1 MKNKLFIELYFLIQ
15 AYLIFIITIT
25 TLFRDI
31 LFSKRYKILVELP
44 LLTTSMLDFLLF
56 SRNLRFITEIR
67 FEDTVAIKITWYYE
81 TYEEWWVQCV
91 AWHCNT
97 KSWGIQDRIYVCVRR
112 LRLLMLCF
120 AIKWKNDQYSIM
132 YYKSLSEDWQN
143 QGMVKYILVQK
154 YKRHKPNSS
163 VKSQA
168 NMVNYLKVYL
178 FCRYRCASPHLFS
191 YSIEW

>member
-67 FEDTVAIKITWYYE
+67 FEDTVAVKITWRM
-81 TYEEWWVQCV
+81 T
-91 AWHCNT
+91 N
-97 KSWGIQDRIYVCVRR
+97 SVRR
-112 LRLLMLCF
+112 MTLQYKVLGPTGSNIAYVFVFSFF
-120 AIKWKNDQYSIM
+120 AIYM
-132 YYKSLSEDWQN
+132 YAMY
-143 QGMVKYILVQK
+143 
-154 YKRHKPNSS
+154 
-163 VKSQA
+163 
-168 NMVNYLKVYL
+168 
-178 FCRYRCASPHLFS
+178 
-191 YSIEW
+191 